1 MNKFRYRKNINQSF
15 TTDDCSKLD
24 SYKSNDEVLKLIKYM
39 NEISELLNEIN
50 IYICQQN
57 FNFVKE
63 HKPIFDKQK
72 LIIIKINLI
81 IDDLTSSGLKKSF
94 KDNQIKYDYD
104 FLDSSTF
111 NNEWNNKAKSIN
123 NLLFN
128 TINKNNEEYISINI
142 LYNDND
148 LIKKDKKQNNFNIL
162 SFKFLFITILLIIII
177 IYYNSF
183 INYSPFINLINNQIQ
198 NIF

>member
-1 MNKFRYRKNINQSF
+1 
-15 TTDDCSKLD
+15 
-24 SYKSNDEVLKLIKYM
+24 
-39 NEISELLNEIN
+39 
-50 IYICQQN
+50 
-57 FNFVKE
+57 
-63 HKPIFDKQK
+63 
-72 LIIIKINLI
+72 
-81 IDDLTSSGLKKSF
+81 LKKSF

-162 SFKFLFITILLIIII
+162 SFKFLFIIILLIIII
-177 IYYNSF
+177 IYYNSY
-183 INYSPFINLINNQIQ
+183 INYSPFIKLINNEIQ